1 MAQNRISPLTLSQ
14 QAKGEIY
21 RIIQG
26 MDLEKSN
33 KLPRE
38 EALAEQIG
46 VSRITIR
53 QALNDLSA
61 EGTVFRRQGKGT
73 FVNVDSLNIKVK
85 FSPCMEFSQ
94 MIQNSGYTPSVK
106 LLNIAQIPR
115 DETICALLEME
126 PEEQL
131 VVTEKLFFAD
141 DKLCAFCRDYFS
153 LKLIGDDEAFAQF
166 SRYENSIFQYIYQQ
180 SGQKIQWDKVEIDT
194 ILAGDIAGLSD
205 YVDTGSLGGKPL
217 LYLKGVNYSNNDRP
231 LIYACEYINTSLIR
245 YNLIRQKNILY

>member
-1 MAQNRISPLTLSQ
+1 MTVEARKMLTLSQ
-14 QAKGEIY
+14 QAKSEIY
-21 RIIQG
+21 RYIKG
-26 MDLEKSN
+26 MDLKKNN

-106 LLNIAQIPR
+106 LLNIAQSPR
-115 DETICALLEME
+115 DEAICDLLQMG

-131 VVTEKLFFAD
+131 VV
-141 DKLCAFCRDYFS
+141 
-153 LKLIGDDEAFAQF
+153 
-166 SRYENSIFQYIYQQ
+166 
-180 SGQKIQWDKVEIDT
+180 
-194 ILAGDIAGLSD
+194 
-205 YVDTGSLGGKPL
+205 
-217 LYLKGVNYSNNDRP
+217 
-231 LIYACEYINTSLIR
+231 
-245 YNLIRQKNILY
+245 